1 MFENIVMIVLF
12 GYLFISVVIRSFK
25 YLNDKENKRK

>member
-1 MFENIVMIVLF
+1 MFENIVMTVLF